1 MEQKELSLKDKVEY
15 VVSAI
20 NNYLEE
26 KQYRYK
32 DMFVKDIV
40 GEMGVGYVENDY
52 SSIYRIVGDN
62 IELVEYDTISLYEML
77 KNGVSEVVVNKAL
90 DI

>member
-1 MEQKELSLKDKVEY
+1 MELSLKDKVEY

-52 SSIYRIVGDN
+52 LSVYRIVGDD

-77 KNGVSEVVVNKAL
+77 KNGVSEVVVNKVL

>member
-1 MEQKELSLKDKVEY
+1 MAKSLKDKVEY

-26 KQYRYK
+26 KQHRYK
-32 DMFVKDIV
+32 DMFFKDIV
-40 GEMGVGYVENDY
+40 SEMGVGYVENDY

-62 IELVEYDTISLYEML
+62 LELVEYDTISLYEML
-77 KNGVSEVVVNKAL
+77 KNGVNEVVVNKVL